1 MKQIDR
7 RIVIV
12 AAFIF
17 IVGMAYGLMK
27 FLVAQKP
34 EPFRR
39 HAVVAKRFVKAEE
52 IKYKTIISSVNAPG
66 RVSSISEIDV
76 IAEASGK
83 ILVSNIPLK
92 KGASFSKGDLLF
104 TVYPD
109 EAILSLKSKKSTYLN
124 TLANLLPDIKIDYP
138 ENENSFRKF
147 FNEIDV
153 NKSLPEFPNID
164 NEKLEIF
171 LASRNVLSDYYGILR
186 DELQLSRHSIVA
198 DFNGTYSDVYIEAGA
213 YTNMGGKV
221 AHIIRTDV
229 LEIEIPIE
237 KVDAEWIKIGDKA
250 TLVSE
255 FTDAKWNGIVVRKSQ
270 FVDPNTQSQGV
281 FLKIQNTGNKK
292 LLSGEFLNA
301 SFAGHPIN
309 NVIEVP
315 RNVVFNTNEV
325 FVIEDG
331 KLRIEIINIIKVNTK
346 TLIFNGVEEGKM
358 LVMQPLI
365 NVLEGTVV
373 EIQGQEKP
381 DKQKPTA
388 EKQGKPENNKS
399 ESK

>member
-17 IVGMAYGLMK
+17 IVGLAFGLMK
-27 FLVAQKP
+27 FLVAQKA

-39 HAVVAKRFVKAEE
+39 PAVVAKRYVKAEE
-52 IKYKTIISSVNAPG
+52 IKYKTIISPVSAPG
-66 RVSSISEIDV
+66 RVSSVSEIDV

-83 ILVSNIPLK
+83 ILISNIPLK
-92 KGASFSKGDLLF
+92 KGESFSKGDVLF
-104 TVYPD
+104 TIYPD
-109 EAILSLKSKKSTYLN
+109 EAILSLKSKKSQYLN

-153 NKSLPEFPNID
+153 NKRLPEFPNID

-171 LASRNVLSDYYGILR
+171 LASRNVLSDYYNILR

-198 DFNGTYSDVYIEAGA
+198 AFNGTYSDVYLEAGA
-213 YTNMGGKV
+213 YTNMGGRV

-229 LEIEIPIE
+229 LEIEVPIE

-250 TLVSE
+250 TLISE
-255 FTDAKWNGIVVRKSQ
+255 LLDTKWKGTVVRKSQ

-281 FLKIQNTGNKK
+281 FLKIQNTANKK

-301 SFAGHPIN
+301 SFPGHPIN
-309 NVIEVP
+309 NVMEVP

-325 FVIEDG
+325 FVIEEG
-331 KLRIEIINIIKVNTK
+331 KLRIETINIIKVNTK
-346 TLIFNGVEEGKM
+346 TLIFNGIEEGKM

-381 DKQKPTA
+381 TA
-388 EKQGKPENNKS
+388 EKQGKPKNNKS
-399 ESK
+399 ENK

>member
-12 AAFIF
+12 AAFLF
-17 IVGMAYGLMK
+17 IVGMAFGLMK
-27 FLVAQKP
+27 FLISQKD

-39 HAVVAKRFVKAEE
+39 PAMVAKRYVKAEE
-52 IKYKTIISSVNAPG
+52 VKYKTIISTVSAPG

-83 ILVSNIPLK
+83 ILVSSTPLK
-92 KGASFSKGDLLF
+92 KGASFSNGDVLF
-104 TVYPD
+104 TIYPD
-109 EAILSLKSKKSTYLN
+109 EAQLSLKSKKSTYLN

-138 ENENSFRKF
+138 DNEAQFRKF

-153 NKSLPEFPNID
+153 NKNLPEFPSIE

-171 LASRNVLSDYYGILR
+171 LASRNVLSDYYGILK
-186 DELQLSRHSIVA
+186 DELQLSRHTVVA
-198 DFNGTYSDVYIEAGA
+198 PFNGTYSDVYLEAGA
-213 YTNMGGKV
+213 YTNMGGRV
-221 AHIIRTDV
+221 AHIIRIDV
-229 LEIEIPIE
+229 LEIEIPVE
-237 KVDAEWIKIGDKA
+237 KIDAEWIKIGDKA
-250 TLVSE
+250 SLVSE
-255 FTDAKWNGIVVRKSQ
+255 FRDAKWKGTVVRKSQ
-270 FVDPNTQSQGV
+270 FVDPNTQSQGI
-281 FLKIQNTGNKK
+281 FLKIENSENKR

-301 SFAGHPIN
+301 TFPGHPIN
-309 NVIEVP
+309 NVMEVP

-325 FVIEDG
+325 FVIENG
-331 KLRIEIINIIKVNTK
+331 KLRTETINIIKVNTK
-346 TLIFNGVEEGKM
+346 TLIFNGVDEGKM

-381 DKQKPTA
+381 EKQKPTA
-388 EKQGKPENNKS
+388 EKQGEPKNNKS
-399 ESK
+399 ENK

>member
-17 IVGMAYGLMK
+17 IVGLAFGLMK

-39 HAVVAKRFVKAEE
+39 PAVVAKRYVKAEE
-52 IKYKTIISSVNAPG
+52 IKYKTILSSVTAPG

-92 KGASFSKGDLLF
+92 KGASFSKGDVLF
-104 TVYPD
+104 TIYPD
-109 EAILSLKSKKSTYLN
+109 EAILSLKSKKSKYQN

-138 ENENSFRKF
+138 DSEVEFRNF
-147 FNEIDV
+147 FNGIDV
-153 NKSLPEFPNID
+153 NKNLPEFPSID

-171 LASRNVLSDYYGILR
+171 LASRNVLSDYYSILK
-186 DELQLSRHSIVA
+186 DELQLSRHTIVA
-198 DFNGTYSDVYIEAGA
+198 PFSGTYSNVYLEAGA
-213 YTNMGGKV
+213 YTNMGGRV
-221 AHIIRTDV
+221 AHIIRTDL
-229 LEIEIPIE
+229 LEIEVPIE

-255 FTDAKWNGIVVRKSQ
+255 GRDAEWKGTVVRKSQ

-281 FLKIQNTGNKK
+281 FLKIQNTDSKK
-292 LLSGEFLNA
+292 ILSGEFLSA
-301 SFAGHPIN
+301 SFPGHPIN
-309 NVIEVP
+309 NVMEVP

-325 FVIEDG
+325 FVIEEG
-331 KLRIEIINIIKVNTK
+331 KLRIETINIIKVNTK
-346 TLIFNGVEEGKM
+346 TLIFNGIDEGKM

-373 EIQGQEKP
+373 EIQGQEKLEE
-381 DKQKPTA
+381 QKPIT
-388 EKQGKPENNKS
+388 EKQGEKKNNKS
-399 ESK
+399 ENE

>member
-17 IVGMAYGLMK
+17 IVGLAYGLMK

-39 HAVVAKRFVKAEE
+39 PAVVAKRYVKAE
-52 IKYKTIISSVNAPG
+52 KVSYKTIISPVNAPG

-83 ILVSNIPLK
+83 ILVSSVPLK
-92 KGASFSKGDLLF
+92 KGESFSKGDVLF
-104 TVYPD
+104 TIYPD
-109 EAILSLKSKKSTYLN
+109 EAILNLKSKKSLFLN
-124 TLANLLPDIKIDYP
+124 SIANLLPDIKIDY
-138 ENENSFRKF
+138 NEYYDNFKNF
-147 FNEIDV
+147 FNNIDV
-153 NKSLPEFPNID
+153 SKPLPNFPEFK
-164 NEKLEIF
+164 NEKLQIF
-171 LASRNVLSDYYGILR
+171 LASRNILSEYYGILR

-198 DFNGTYSDVYIEAGA
+198 PFNGTYSDVYLEAGA
-213 YTNMGGKV
+213 YTNMGGRV

-229 LEIEIPIE
+229 LEVEVPIE
-237 KVDAEWIKIGDKA
+237 KFDAEWIKIGDKA
-250 TLVSE
+250 TLLSE
-255 FTDAKWNGIVVRKSQ
+255 AREAKWNGTVVRKSQ
-270 FVDPNTQSQGV
+270 FVDPNTQSQGI
-281 FLKIQNTGNKK
+281 FLTIQNNSNKK

-301 SFAGHPIN
+301 SFPGHPIK
-309 NVIEVP
+309 NVMEVP

-331 KLRIEIINIIKVNTK
+331 KLRIETINIIKVNSK
-346 TLIFNGVEEGKM
+346 TLIFNGIDEGKM

-365 NVLEGTVV
+365 NVLEGTLV

-381 DKQKPTA
+381 EKQKAVA
-388 EKQGKPENNKS
+388 EEQGEPKNNKS